1 MSDQPYCHYPQCGCP
16 NKKSKSDCFKGYP
29 LEGSMTAPSET
40 SQELQCICKLM
51 WAQGAYPEF
60 HCDKHGFMQTNRHA
74 IDAIVEA
81 ACLRNELQAAL
92 AESRA
97 ECERLREQVY
107 VPGVWKCAK
116 CKMELVASIL
126 AVSSS
131 SIHADNRPQECPNNC
146 GPMWRI
152 TERDQRK
159 EAQAL
164 HEKEFMRAQAAE
176 TREREAYERAA
187 QLEGSIKTLE
197 SECNQLNDMVIQ
209 NYAVIDNLASMCR
222 RLSYSVKRSGND
234 RLAHECVELLK
245 KHDLGGSVIRTD
257 ALSGELREG

>member
-1 MSDQPYCHYPQCGCP
+1 MRFDEEPDGDIHGECAFEI
-16 NKKSKSDCFKGYP
+16 KR
-29 LEGSMTAPSET
+29 L
-40 SQELQCICKLM
+40 
-51 WAQGAYPEF
+51 QGAL
-60 HCDKHGFMQTNRHA
+60 T
-74 IDAIVEA
+74 
-81 ACLRNELQAAL
+81 
-92 AESRA
+92 
-97 ECERLREQVY
+97 
-107 VPGVWKCAK
+107 
-116 CKMELVASIL
+116 
-126 AVSSS
+126 
-131 SIHADNRPQECPNNC
+131 
-146 GPMWRI
+146 
-152 TERDQRK
+152 
-159 EAQAL
+159 
-164 HEKEFMRAQAAE
+164 AAE